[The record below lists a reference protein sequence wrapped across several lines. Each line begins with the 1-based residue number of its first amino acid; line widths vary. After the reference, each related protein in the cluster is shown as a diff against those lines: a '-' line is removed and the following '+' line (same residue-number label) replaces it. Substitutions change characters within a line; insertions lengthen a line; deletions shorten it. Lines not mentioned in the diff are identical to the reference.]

1 MKHSDL
7 AHGNT
12 IANEVEVDLDVFGAL
27 VLNRVR
33 RHVDGA
39 DIVVEHDRSG
49 RSRSMKLLEELAEP
63 TSLGDCVSHST
74 VFSLGAGARDRVLAL
89 RRP

>member
-27 VLNRVR
+27 MLNGVR

-39 DIVVEHDRSG
+39 DIVAEHDRSR
-49 RSRSMKLLEELAEP
+49 RSGSMKLVEELTDP
-63 TSLGDCVSHST
+63 TSLGDGVSHST
-74 VFSLGAGARDRVLAL
+74 VLSLGAGTRDRVLPL